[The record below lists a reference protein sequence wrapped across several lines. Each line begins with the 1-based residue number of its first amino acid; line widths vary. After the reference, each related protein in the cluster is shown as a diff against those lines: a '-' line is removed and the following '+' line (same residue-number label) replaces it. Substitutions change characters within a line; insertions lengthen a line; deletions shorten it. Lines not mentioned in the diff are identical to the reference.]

1 MRPRGCSS
9 SNIWP
14 GSSQSRIL
22 SDSSAWPS
30 SIPPPGVRNRR
41 TSAKSRET
49 PASCAASP
57 ENTSASRRL
66 STAAHISQRPRGT
79 LTAEIIEHS
88 GTDHGRVD
96 LFYGLPVQSPV
107 DVLRCNGTDSVGQ
120 ALGGQ
125 LGDGLLRRPLLRP
138 RARSPRLSLTRPRL
152 LAGVCN
158 PPFHFKG
165 FTARGYLIPA
175 GRVLVDKGM
184 RIWWYGRRN
193 NIKRCIKQL
202 NQLTTHYAERTTCCT
217 LTPPKPPSQPS
228 F

>member
-1 MRPRGCSS
+1 MRDGTGVDHSGVDQMLMHGVVVWCAAAFIDVTAMVLLPVCCSSARVSANLPRTSSGVSVWIRPRACSS

-30 SIPPPGVRNRR
+30 SIPPSGVRNGR
-41 TSAKSRET
+41 TSAKSREP

-57 ENTSASRRL
+57 ENTSDSRRL

-96 LFYGLPVQSPV
+96 LYYGLPVQSPV
-107 DVLRCNGTDSVGQ
+107 DVLRGNGTDSVGQ

-125 LGDGLLRRPLLRP
+125 LGDGLLRRPLLRSGV
-138 RARSPRLSLTRPRL
+138 RSPRLSLARP
-152 LAGVCN
+152 
-158 PPFHFKG
+158 
-165 FTARGYLIPA
+165 PA
-175 GRVLVDKGM
+175 
-184 RIWWYGRRN
+184 
-193 NIKRCIKQL
+193 
-202 NQLTTHYAERTTCCT
+202 
-217 LTPPKPPSQPS
+217 PPK
-228 F
+228 